1 MHFNA
6 LKCII
11 WHCNFIKKK
20 LAESP
25 PPGFDPHYYISQL
38 RPRML
43 VLKRWMR
50 GRAGYAW
57 VGSKCTL
64 GLGIALL
71 EWERLLEWDQGVLRC
86 KLRLLEWECDF

>member
-1 MHFNA
+1 MHHLA
-6 LKCII
+6 LQF
-11 WHCNFIKKK
+11 HKKK

-50 GRAGYAW
+50 GGWLRLGWEWNFAI
-57 VGSKCTL
+57 CTL

-71 EWERLLEWDQGVLRC
+71 EWERLLEWDQGV
-86 KLRLLEWECDF
+86 DS

>member
-50 GRAGYAW
+50 GGLA
-57 VGSKCTL
+57 TL
-64 GLGIALL
+64 GLGVNAPLG
-71 EWERLLEWDQGVLRC
+71 WELH
-86 KLRLLEWECDF
+86 F